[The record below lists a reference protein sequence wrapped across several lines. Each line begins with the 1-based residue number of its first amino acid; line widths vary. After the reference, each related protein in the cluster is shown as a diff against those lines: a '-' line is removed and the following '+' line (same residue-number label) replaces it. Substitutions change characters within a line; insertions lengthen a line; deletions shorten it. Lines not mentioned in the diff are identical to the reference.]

1 VIDVEN
7 SNLEESYMKRLIASL
22 AVTLMG
28 GMTTLTGS
36 TVARDL
42 SIHPT
47 IKTSLLAEPAIIVS
61 PSQPTAQ
68 QTSKL
73 SAEVEAV
80 VNGNNAF
87 ALDLYRQ
94 LRDREGN
101 LFFSPYSTST
111 ALAMTYVGAKGQ
123 TATEMSKVLHFSL
136 EPESLHPAFASLL
149 GMLNTKD
156 KQGFQLNTA
165 NRLWGQQEYNFLK
178 PFKQVTQDYYG
189 AALEEVDFINAT
201 EETRRTINKWVEQ
214 QTQEKIQN
222 LIASDILTSLTRIVL
237 TNAIYFKATW
247 VNQFDPAYTKNK
259 FFTIAP
265 GQQVDVPTMSLE
277 ASVGYAE
284 FDNLQVLELLYSGE
298 ETSMVI
304 LLPKN
309 VDGLAALEQ
318 QLTQENLKN
327 WLSAIEYDECPERI
341 HLPKFRVNSQ
351 FEFKQVLSKMGM
363 GSAFNDSADF
373 SGMNGRKDL
382 FLANVIHKTFVDV
395 NELGTEATA
404 STEATGVSRC
414 GGESFNADRPF
425 IFLIRHIPSGS
436 ILFMG
441 RIVNPLSRDPQ

>member
-1 VIDVEN
+1 
-7 SNLEESYMKRLIASL
+7 
-22 AVTLMG
+22 
-28 GMTTLTGS
+28 
-36 TVARDL
+36 
-42 SIHPT
+42 
-47 IKTSLLAEPAIIVS
+47 
-61 PSQPTAQ
+61 
-68 QTSKL
+68 
-73 SAEVEAV
+73 
-80 VNGNNAF
+80 
-87 ALDLYRQ
+87 
-94 LRDREGN
+94 
-101 LFFSPYSTST
+101 
-111 ALAMTYVGAKGQ
+111 
-123 TATEMSKVLHFSL
+123 
-136 EPESLHPAFASLL
+136 
-149 GMLNTKD
+149 MLNTKD

-395 NELGTEATA
+395 DELGTEATA
-404 STEATGVSRC
+404 STGVIGVSRC

>member
-1 VIDVEN
+1 
-7 SNLEESYMKRLIASL
+7 MKRLIASL

-36 TVARDL
+36 TMARDL

-222 LIASDILTSLTRIVL
+222 LIAPDILNSLTRIVL
-237 TNAIYFKATW
+237 TNAIYFKGTW
-247 VNQFDPAYTKNK
+247 VNQFDPAKTKNQP
-259 FFTIAP
+259 FTIAP
-265 GQQVDVPTMSLE
+265 GQQVDVPMMSQQ

-284 FDNLQVLELLYSGE
+284 FGNLQVLELPYSGG

-309 VDGLAALEQ
+309 VDGLVALEQ
-318 QLTQENLKN
+318 QLTQENLRN
-327 WLSAIEYDECPERI
+327 WLSAIQYEFAGCPGSI
-341 HLPKFRVNSQ
+341 QLPKFRVNSQ

-382 FLANVIHKTFVDV
+382 ILTHVIHKTFVDV